1 MISRRQLA
9 AYGISMA
16 ELARLAK
23 VPYARTA
30 YYLAGGENLDE
41 SERARIDKIVLIAVG
56 NQRRLEEAFDS
67 VPAGSAVTG

>member
-1 MISRRQLA
+1 MISRRQLS

-16 ELARLAK
+16 ELARLAN

-30 YYLAGGENLDE
+30 YFLAGGENLDE
-41 SERARIDKIVLIAVG
+41 SERARIDRIVVIAVG

-67 VPAGSAVTG
+67 AAVGSAVTG